1 MSNGMLEGVA
11 VVEADRWG
19 DAMQTWSFPDLGGVP
34 LDRCGLGEAD
44 DSYGVLR
51 FWSVG
56 PLCYYCF
63 PEKTSGASPGGAT
76 NYLAFAADKGG
87 APPGTT
93 ELVVEAPD
101 DDAAPSTA
109 PSRSTRR
116 PWRPST
122 PRRAARGRREGALGT
137 LKKSE
142 GRAKSLFDA
151 ALGDDAA
158 ALAAALA
165 GADAR
170 SAPRAALE
178 AATGIAAAEPVW
190 GAPFREMAALFDDEP
205 RSRPWA

>member
-1 MSNGMLEGVA
+1 MLEGVA

-19 DAMQTWSFPDLGGVP
+19 DAMQTWSFPELGGVP

-63 PEKTSGASPGGAT
+63 PEKVGKALEFTNAAAFALVFSSRERHPARALALMRECLVPAYREGGPMKLLQAFLTLQTSGASPGGAT

-101 DDAAPSTA
+101 DDDV
-109 PSRSTRR
+109 
-116 PWRPST
+116 
-122 PRRAARGRREGALGT
+122 
-137 LKKSE
+137 
-142 GRAKSLFDA
+142 GRAN
-151 ALGDDAA
+151 
-158 ALAAALA
+158 
-165 GADAR
+165 
-170 SAPRAALE
+170 
-178 AATGIAAAEPVW
+178 
-190 GAPFREMAALFDDEP
+190 
-205 RSRPWA
+205 